1 MSNTEYKYLSLA
13 EVKGLYYQQP
23 VVSQTYKGKC
33 VLSSSSSY
41 VRNNDPDDG
50 EKQSWAVKS
59 EIWHILTENATFA
72 IVPNTDFDTSE
83 TKITSG
89 SGIILAKGNIST
101 LQCTITTKT
110 INGWNYPEGETVTTT
125 QTINSY
131 RRVNI
136 NNEQYTLF
144 TNTPGENL
152 IDNNENVQRVVRNLL
167 HAVKTY
173 KDNVSSYKIE
183 HYDSTGQGQ
192 DREFINSDKPVV
204 CMTDLGYSKLYE
216 IINNNAVW
224 DIEKAPPK
232 TATNWNIYID
242 GTKNPLYKLTWDC
255 VNVQNSNT
263 SKVKVLFCGM
273 DDAVLNTYIVK
284 ESHYYNYNDK
294 SVKLNYHD
302 IREAVWGDMG
312 LVKAPVAIIV
322 QFEYFDT
329 TTVIPKDTSSYMYC
343 ELFPNETN
351 GHMYGDIG
359 FCEIGEHSTWFVKTD
374 NGDGST
380 FTAHD
385 GKDGAD
391 GYTKDDD
398 KGYDDNKD
406 KDDDD
411 DDTHVLSSGIGVL
424 TSTFHMTKERLTQ
437 LGQFLWGSSI
447 FDEFSLIN
455 NNPIENIISCKA
467 IPYAISGTTQEI
479 ALGNV
484 KTGVNGEKISQNFSK
499 QTIGSVAI
507 AEHYKNFLDYAP
519 YTNVIIYLPYI
530 GFKELDTSLVMG
542 KTLRIEYTLDV
553 ITGGCLAQIYVGKI
567 RLYEFTGNIG
577 VDIPITAS
585 NRAQVESSYISASV
599 GVVSSAMSGNAIGVA
614 DSIIGAATSQY
625 HYSGTGNP
633 SPSCVASTNRTCY
646 VVIDR
651 PQYQP
656 LNAFN
661 HTRGRMCCL
670 SKTIGNL
677 RGYTVCDKNVD
688 ISGISA
694 TDEEKEEIVNILSSG
709 FFA

>member
-1 MSNTEYKYLSLA
+1 MGYVTKGHIDSKEITKYTN
-13 EVKGLYYQQP
+13 QP
-23 VVSQTYKGKC
+23 SQ
-33 VLSSSSSY
+33 SY
-41 VRNNDPDDG
+41 
-50 EKQSWAVKS
+50 
-59 EIWHILTENATFA
+59 
-72 IVPNTDFDTSE
+72 
-83 TKITSG
+83 
-89 SGIILAKGNIST
+89 
-101 LQCTITTKT
+101 
-110 INGWNYPEGETVTTT
+110 
-125 QTINSY
+125 
-131 RRVNI
+131 
-136 NNEQYTLF
+136 
-144 TNTPGENL
+144 
-152 IDNNENVQRVVRNLL
+152 
-167 HAVKTY
+167 VKTY
-173 KDNVSSYKIE
+173 SCNVSCSDTSNQCLFILKGDPIGTLENWVFYCVKRNDASLKRVNAISETFELTKYDDGRIIEKTTQNVVPPLWKGTESYS
-183 HYDSTGQGQ
+183 DSNSNYSFSTTIPRFNTRKDAIKYVKTG
-192 DREFINSDKPVV
+192 DTS
-204 CMTDLGYSKLYE
+204 
-216 IINNNAVW
+216 NAVK
-224 DIEKAPPK
+224 DASTE
-232 TATNWNIYID
+232 WNLYID
-242 GTKNPLYKLTWDC
+242 GTKSPLYKLTWDC
-255 VNVQNSNT
+255 ADIPTSDT
-263 SKVKVLFCGM
+263 SKVKVMFCGY
-273 DDAVLNTYIVK
+273 DETANAYIVK
-284 ESHYYNYNDK
+284 DTHYYDYNDK

-302 IREAVWGDMG
+302 INDAVWGNMG
-312 LVKAPVAIIV
+312 GAVKSPITIIV
-322 QFEYFDT
+322 QFEYFEA
-329 TTVIPKDTSSYMYC
+329 TTVVPKATSSYMYC
-343 ELFPNETN
+343 ELYPNETN

-359 FCEIGEHSTWFVKTD
+359 FCEVGEHSTWFVKTGS
-374 NGDGST
+374 GDSST

-385 GKDGAD
+385 GTEGSD

-398 KGYDDNKD
+398 KGYNDNKD

-424 TSTFHMTKERLTQ
+424 TSTFHMTKERLVQ
-437 LGQFLWGSSI
+437 LGQFLWGASI

-479 ALGNV
+479 TLGNV

-499 QTIGSVAI
+499 QTIGSVTI

-530 GFKELDTSLVMG
+530 GFKELDASLVMG

-577 VDIPITAS
+577 VDISITAS
-585 NRAQVESSYISASV
+585 NRAQVESAYINAGV
-599 GVVSSAMSGNAIGVA
+599 GVVSSAMSGNVTGAVN
-614 DSIIGAATSQY
+614 SIIGAATSQY

-656 LNAFN
+656 LKAFN

-677 RGYTVCDKNVD
+677 KGYTVCDGNVD

-694 TDEEKEEIVNILSSG
+694 TDEEKEEIVNILSTG

>member
-1 MSNTEYKYLSLA
+1 MAWISSGTGILITQQKDLGHGYPNYGQTDNGTFSTDTDHCLFVLKDGTAGDHNNITTYTLYSCARGSDSIEFSGNITITDNVTYVDADAGETSQYTSSSFPQIMTGTDTFSNQFEFFCTFTTTIPIFNDESSALKY
-13 EVKGLYYQQP
+13 VKNGDD
-23 VVSQTYKGKC
+23 SGR
-33 VLSSSSSY
+33 VLS
-41 VRNNDPDDG
+41 V
-50 EKQSWAVKS
+50 
-59 EIWHILTENATFA
+59 
-72 IVPNTDFDTSE
+72 NTD
-83 TKITSG
+83 
-89 SGIILAKGNIST
+89 
-101 LQCTITTKT
+101 
-110 INGWNYPEGETVTTT
+110 W
-125 QTINSY
+125 
-131 RRVNI
+131 
-136 NNEQYTLF
+136 
-144 TNTPGENL
+144 
-152 IDNNENVQRVVRNLL
+152 
-167 HAVKTY
+167 
-173 KDNVSSYKIE
+173 
-183 HYDSTGQGQ
+183 
-192 DREFINSDKPVV
+192 
-204 CMTDLGYSKLYE
+204 DL
-216 IINNNAVW
+216 
-224 DIEKAPPK
+224 
-232 TATNWNIYID
+232 YID

-255 VNVQNSNT
+255 VDIKSSDT
-263 SKVKVLFCGM
+263 SRVKVMFCGYEKTV
-273 DDAVLNTYIVK
+273 DAYIVK
-284 ESHYYNYNDK
+284 ETHYYDYNKK

-302 IREAVWGDMG
+302 IYEAVWGDLGGMA
-312 LVKAPVAIIV
+312 KSPVTIIV
-322 QFEYFDT
+322 QFEYFDA

-343 ELFPNETN
+343 VLYPSETN

-359 FCEIGEHSTWFVKTD
+359 FCEKGSQSTWFVKTD
-374 NGDGST
+374 SGDGST

-385 GKDGAD
+385 GTEGSD

-411 DDTHVLSSGIGVL
+411 DDTKVLSSGIGVL
-424 TSTFHMTKERLTQ
+424 TSTFHMTKERITQ
-437 LGQFLWGSSI
+437 LGQFLWGGSI

-479 ALGNV
+479 TLGNV
-484 KTGVNGEKISQNFSK
+484 KTGINGEKISQNFSK
-499 QTIGSVAI
+499 QTIGTVAI
-507 AEHYKNFLDYAP
+507 SEHYHNFLDYAP

-542 KTLRIEYTLDV
+542 KTLKIEYTLDV
-553 ITGGCLAQIYVGKI
+553 ITGGCLAQICVGKI

-585 NRAQVESSYISASV
+585 NRAQVESSYISAGV
-599 GVVSSAMSGNAIGVA
+599 GVVSSAMNGNAIGVA

-633 SPSCVASTNRTCY
+633 SPSCVSSTNRTCY

-694 TDEEKEEIVNILSSG
+694 TDEEKDEIVNILSSG

>member
-1 MSNTEYKYLSLA
+1 MAYARTGHAQWQYEFMGDRNIYTYDFDQSQYAYCMLYEYKDVYGTPNCLVYSLCA
-13 EVKGLYYQQP
+13 RQLNEGGDQQYQQNWKRININ
-23 VVSQTYKGKC
+23 TGKIDINQNSRNGFNIYGDY
-33 VLSSSSSY
+33 SS
-41 VRNNDPDDG
+41 D
-50 EKQSWAVKS
+50 W
-59 EIWHILTENATFA
+59 
-72 IVPNTDFDTSE
+72 
-83 TKITSG
+83 
-89 SGIILAKGNIST
+89 GNISIGDNRKAFDKVLFSTT
-101 LQCTITTKT
+101 LPIFHS
-110 INGWNYPEGETVTTT
+110 IDDVNHYM
-125 QTINSY
+125 QTGDTSKA
-131 RRVNI
+131 
-136 NNEQYTLF
+136 
-144 TNTPGENL
+144 
-152 IDNNENVQRVVRNLL
+152 DKD
-167 HAVKTY
+167 VKT
-173 KDNVSSYKIE
+173 KW
-183 HYDSTGQGQ
+183 
-192 DREFINSDKPVV
+192 
-204 CMTDLGYSKLYE
+204 DL
-216 IINNNAVW
+216 
-224 DIEKAPPK
+224 
-232 TATNWNIYID
+232 YID

-255 VNVQNSNT
+255 HDVPTSDT
-263 SKVKVLFCGM
+263 SKVKVLFCAK
-273 DDAVLNTYIVK
+273 DDTIANTYIVK
-284 ESHYYNYNDK
+284 DSHYYNYNNK

-302 IREAVWGDMG
+302 IHEAVWGDMG
-312 LVKAPVAIIV
+312 GLVKGAVTIIV

-343 ELFPNETN
+343 ELYPNEKD
-351 GHMYGDIG
+351 GHMYGNIG
-359 FCEIGEHSTWFVKTD
+359 FCEVGEHSTWFVKTD
-374 NGDGST
+374 IGDGST

-385 GKDGAD
+385 GTEGSD

-406 KDDDD
+406 KDDADA
-411 DDTHVLSSGIGVL
+411 DTNVLSSGIGVL
-424 TSTFHMTKERLTQ
+424 TSTFHMTKERLVQ

-447 FDEFSLIN
+447 FEEFSLIN

-479 ALGNV
+479 TLGNV
-484 KTGVNGEKISQNFSK
+484 KTGVNGEKISQNFNK

-507 AEHYKNFLDYAP
+507 AEHYHNFLDYAP

-553 ITGGCLAQIYVGKI
+553 ITGGCLAQIYVGNI

-577 VDIPITAS
+577 VDISITAS
-585 NRAQVESSYISASV
+585 NRAQVEGAYINAGV
-599 GVVSSAMSGNAIGVA
+599 GIVSSAMSGNVTGAVN
-614 DSIIGAATSQY
+614 SIIGAATSQY

-651 PQYQP
+651 PQYQQ
-656 LNAFN
+656 LKAFN

-677 RGYTVCDKNVD
+677 KGYTVCDGNID

>member
-1 MSNTEYKYLSLA
+1 MAYT
-13 EVKGLYYQQP
+13 
-23 VVSQTYKGKC
+23 
-33 VLSSSSSY
+33 
-41 VRNNDPDDG
+41 
-50 EKQSWAVKS
+50 
-59 EIWHILTENATFA
+59 
-72 IVPNTDFDTSE
+72 
-83 TKITSG
+83 TSG
-89 SGIILAKGNIST
+89 TTIQTVIDNSGAGDWDKYTGICNFANNNGVFFMALDNFPLDIYTMYYITDDIEDAHISVQIQRT
-101 LQCTITTKT
+101 WYKNGEIYLQRTDTNT
-110 INGWNYPEGETVTTT
+110 GELFKNFLNTGKNV
-125 QTINSY
+125 Y
-131 RRVNI
+131 RFLGMGSSGTEDNKKYSFFAHPIFNDEASVIKYI
-136 NNEQYTLF
+136 NNGDDSGAL
-144 TNTPGENL
+144 
-152 IDNNENVQRVVRNLL
+152 
-167 HAVKTY
+167 K
-173 KDNVSSYKIE
+173 NVSTK
-183 HYDSTGQGQ
+183 
-192 DREFINSDKPVV
+192 
-204 CMTDLGYSKLYE
+204 
-216 IINNNAVW
+216 
-224 DIEKAPPK
+224 
-232 TATNWNIYID
+232 WNLYID

-255 VNVQNSNT
+255 ADIPKSDT
-263 SKVKVLFCGM
+263 SKVKVLFCGS
-273 DDAVLNTYIVK
+273 DDAAPNTYIIK
-284 ESHYYNYNDK
+284 ETHYYNYNDK

-312 LVKAPVAIIV
+312 LVKGPVTIIV
-322 QFEYFDT
+322 QFEYFDA
-329 TTVIPKDTSSYMYC
+329 TTVIPKATSAYMYC
-343 ELFPNETN
+343 ELYPNETN
-351 GHMYGDIG
+351 GHMYGNIG
-359 FCEIGEHSTWFVKTD
+359 FCKVGEHSTWLVKTD
-374 NGDGST
+374 SGDGST
-380 FTAHD
+380 FIAHE
-385 GKDGAD
+385 GTEGSD

-424 TSTFHMTKERLTQ
+424 TSTFHMTKERIMQ

-479 ALGNV
+479 TLGNV

-499 QTIGSVAI
+499 QTIGTVTI

-542 KTLRIEYTLDV
+542 KTLKIEYTLDV

-585 NRAQVESSYISASV
+585 NRVQVESAYISAGV
-599 GVVSSAMSGNAIGVA
+599 GVVSSAMNGNAIGVA

-633 SPSCVASTNRTCY
+633 SPSCVSSTNRTCY

-651 PQYQP
+651 PQYQA

-670 SKTIGNL
+670 SKTIGSLN
-677 RGYTVCDKNVD
+677 GYTVCDKNVD

>member
-1 MSNTEYKYLSLA
+1 MAYARTGHAEWRYEY
-13 EVKGLYYQQP
+13 
-23 VVSQTYKGKC
+23 
-33 VLSSSSSY
+33 
-41 VRNNDPDDG
+41 
-50 EKQSWAVKS
+50 
-59 EIWHILTENATFA
+59 
-72 IVPNTDFDTSE
+72 
-83 TKITSG
+83 
-89 SGIILAKGNIST
+89 
-101 LQCTITTKT
+101 
-110 INGWNYPEGETVTTT
+110 
-125 QTINSY
+125 
-131 RRVNI
+131 
-136 NNEQYTLF
+136 
-144 TNTPGENL
+144 
-152 IDNNENVQRVVRNLL
+152 
-167 HAVKTY
+167 
-173 KDNVSSYKIE
+173 
-183 HYDSTGQGQ
+183 
-192 DREFINSDKPVV
+192 NSDKNIYTYDFDQNQYAY
-204 CMTDLGYSKLYE
+204 CILYE
-216 IINNNAVW
+216 DNTSHNLEFKLCARKLNDGGDQRYKQNWKRINIITGHIDINQNSREYFNVGGSTYNWSSTTIGDKRSDFSNVLFSTNLPIFHSVDDVDHYMQTGDTSKADKDVRTKW
-224 DIEKAPPK
+224 DL
-232 TATNWNIYID
+232 YID

-255 VNVQNSNT
+255 ADVKSSDT
-263 SKVKVLFCGM
+263 SKVKVLFCAS
-273 DDAVLNTYIVK
+273 DTFANTYFVK
-284 ESHYYNYNDK
+284 DSHYYEYNDK

-302 IREAVWGDMG
+302 IREEVWGDTG
-312 LVKAPVAIIV
+312 GAVKSPVTIIV
-322 QFEYFDT
+322 QFKYYST
-329 TTVIPKDTSSYMYC
+329 PTVLPTDTSAYMYC
-343 ELFPNETN
+343 ELYPNEKD

-359 FCEIGEHSTWFVKTD
+359 FCKVGEHSTWFVKTS

-380 FTAHD
+380 FTAHE
-385 GKDGAD
+385 GTEGSD

-411 DDTHVLSSGIGVL
+411 DDTNVLSSGIGVL
-424 TSTFHMTKERLTQ
+424 TSTFHMTKERLVQ

-479 ALGNV
+479 TLGNV

-577 VDIPITAS
+577 VDISITAS
-585 NRAQVESSYISASV
+585 NRAQVESAYINAGV
-599 GVVSSAMSGNAIGVA
+599 GVVSSAMSGNVTGAVN
-614 DSIIGAATSQY
+614 SIIGAATSQY

-656 LNAFN
+656 LKAFN

-677 RGYTVCDKNVD
+677 KGYTVCDSNID

-694 TDEEKEEIVNILSSG
+694 TDEEKDEIVNILSTG

>member
-1 MSNTEYKYLSLA
+1 MSYWDDINKNTVDSAHGACPTMFINTATTYTSDKDGKTYTQYTNNLITIIPATSSDIVSLVAIPATSTIHSDNTYVSAMFIGIIGTGKKYTVYEQQLYHYTEPSIKDYKQTNRSERTFGHGISYNGVSYGIEYDAPLRYSSSVEYFRNGFAYTYWGNQAITISTKYNGVFRHIASD
-13 EVKGLYYQQP
+13 G
-23 VVSQTYKGKC
+23 
-33 VLSSSSSY
+33 VLSYSIYWSSL
-41 VRNNDPDDG
+41 P
-50 EKQSWAVKS
+50 
-59 EIWHILTENATFA
+59 I
-72 IVPNTDFDTSE
+72 FD
-83 TKITSG
+83 
-89 SGIILAKGNIST
+89 
-101 LQCTITTKT
+101 KT
-110 INGWNYPEGETVTTT
+110 IEDYNKQGELIYNILYNDWGTELQENPKNVATKWN
-125 QTINSY
+125 
-131 RRVNI
+131 
-136 NNEQYTLF
+136 L
-144 TNTPGENL
+144 
-152 IDNNENVQRVVRNLL
+152 
-167 HAVKTY
+167 
-173 KDNVSSYKIE
+173 
-183 HYDSTGQGQ
+183 
-192 DREFINSDKPVV
+192 
-204 CMTDLGYSKLYE
+204 
-216 IINNNAVW
+216 
-224 DIEKAPPK
+224 
-232 TATNWNIYID
+232 YID

-255 VNVQNSNT
+255 ADVPKSDQ
-263 SKVKVLFCGM
+263 SKVKVLFCAQ
-273 DDAVLNTYIVK
+273 DDALANTYVVK
-284 ESHYYNYNDK
+284 DTKYYDYNNK

-302 IREAVWGDMG
+302 IHEAVWGDMG
-312 LVKAPVAIIV
+312 GLVKGAVTIIV
-322 QFEYFDT
+322 QFEYFET
-329 TTVIPKDTSSYMYC
+329 TTVVPKDTSSYMYC
-343 ELFPNETN
+343 ELYPNETD
-351 GHMYGDIG
+351 GHMYGNIG
-359 FCEIGEHSTWFVKTD
+359 FCKVGEHSTWFVKTAS
-374 NGDGST
+374 GDGST

-385 GKDGAD
+385 GTEGSD

-411 DDTHVLSSGIGVL
+411 TDTNVLSSGIGVL
-424 TSTFHMTKERLTQ
+424 TSTFHMTKERLVQ

-479 ALGNV
+479 TLGNV

-530 GFKELDTSLVMG
+530 GFKELDASLVMG

-577 VDIPITAS
+577 VDISITAS
-585 NRAQVESSYISASV
+585 NRAQVESAYINAGV
-599 GVVSSAMSGNAIGVA
+599 GVVSSAMSGNVTGAVN
-614 DSIIGAATSQY
+614 SIIGAATSQY

-646 VVIDR
+646 VIIDR

-656 LNAFN
+656 LKAFN

-677 RGYTVCDKNVD
+677 KGYTVCDGNID

-694 TDEEKEEIVNILSSG
+694 TDEEKDEIVNILSTG

>member
-1 MSNTEYKYLSLA
+1 MSYVYSGSMVRNITHKPPYDTTDNPQYSSNTAIFLD
-13 EVKGLYYQQP
+13 KGFALFA
-23 VVSQTYKGKC
+23 T
-33 VLSSSSSY
+33 
-41 VRNNDPDDG
+41 VRNEEPPMVKTYFLTAIPKNNN
-50 EKQSWAVKS
+50 QSQY
-59 EIWHILTENATFA
+59 TFEL
-72 IVPNTDFDTSE
+72 VNRGYTNT
-83 TKITSG
+83 
-89 SGIILAKGNIST
+89 
-101 LQCTITTKT
+101 
-110 INGWNYPEGETVTTT
+110 GETVYENSRNVTANKFPSDLSLLTTLDKT
-125 QTINSY
+125 YNMFDAVQTTIPLFDYYDTDSINAY
-131 RRVNI
+131 I
-136 NNEQYTLF
+136 NNGDTSGAIKDAS
-144 TNTPGENL
+144 TKWNL
-152 IDNNENVQRVVRNLL
+152 
-167 HAVKTY
+167 
-173 KDNVSSYKIE
+173 
-183 HYDSTGQGQ
+183 
-192 DREFINSDKPVV
+192 
-204 CMTDLGYSKLYE
+204 
-216 IINNNAVW
+216 
-224 DIEKAPPK
+224 
-232 TATNWNIYID
+232 YID
-242 GTKNPLYKLTWDC
+242 GTKNPLYKLTWNCADIP
-255 VNVQNSNT
+255 SSDT
-263 SKVKVLFCGM
+263 SKVKVLFCAQ
-273 DDAVLNTYIVK
+273 DDAMPNTYIVK
-284 ESHYYNYNDK
+284 DTKYYDYNNK

-302 IREAVWGDMG
+302 IHEAVWGDMG
-312 LVKAPVAIIV
+312 GLVKGAVTIIV
-322 QFEYFDT
+322 QFEYFDKP
-329 TTVIPKDTSSYMYC
+329 TVVPKDTSSYMYC
-343 ELFPNETN
+343 ELYPNEKD
-351 GHMYGDIG
+351 GHMYGNIG
-359 FCEIGEHSTWFVKTD
+359 FCKVGEHSTWFVKTD
-374 NGDGST
+374 SGDGST

-385 GKDGAD
+385 GTEGSD

-398 KGYDDNKD
+398 KGYNDNKD

-411 DDTHVLSSGIGVL
+411 DDTKALSSGIGVL
-424 TSTFHMTKERLTQ
+424 TSTFHMTKERLVQ

-479 ALGNV
+479 TLGNV

-577 VDIPITAS
+577 VDISITAS
-585 NRAQVESSYISASV
+585 NRAQVESAYINAGV
-599 GVVSSAMSGNAIGVA
+599 GVVSSAMSGNVTGAVN
-614 DSIIGAATSQY
+614 SIIGAATSQY

-633 SPSCVASTNRTCY
+633 NPSCVASTNRTCY

-656 LNAFN
+656 LKAFN

-677 RGYTVCDKNVD
+677 KGYTVCDGNID

-694 TDEEKEEIVNILSSG
+694 TDEEKDEIVNILSTG

>member
-1 MSNTEYKYLSLA
+1 MAWVTS
-13 EVKGLYYQQP
+13 G
-23 VVSQTYKGKC
+23 
-33 VLSSSSSY
+33 SSSY
-41 VRNNDPDDG
+41 TIDYKYPNGLPYDSQYKQRRYSFSLSCDNNSCLYVKASKVIDGVRHYHIYCVTKKTGRASNGVRNG
-50 EKQSWAVKS
+50 S
-59 EIWHILTENATFA
+59 LTETSIDKSGNETTHITQFNNETFS
-72 IVPNTDFDTSE
+72 DFELYSVGTQKGKHSTVNYSGSTSIPVFDDDNEITKYITNGDTSGAIKDVS
-83 TKITSG
+83 TK
-89 SGIILAKGNIST
+89 
-101 LQCTITTKT
+101 
-110 INGWNYPEGETVTTT
+110 WN
-125 QTINSY
+125 
-131 RRVNI
+131 
-136 NNEQYTLF
+136 L
-144 TNTPGENL
+144 
-152 IDNNENVQRVVRNLL
+152 
-167 HAVKTY
+167 
-173 KDNVSSYKIE
+173 
-183 HYDSTGQGQ
+183 
-192 DREFINSDKPVV
+192 
-204 CMTDLGYSKLYE
+204 
-216 IINNNAVW
+216 
-224 DIEKAPPK
+224 
-232 TATNWNIYID
+232 YID

-255 VNVQNSNT
+255 ADVPSSDT
-263 SKVKVLFCGM
+263 SRVKVLFCGQ
-273 DDAVLNTYIVK
+273 DDALLNTYIVK
-284 ESHYYNYNDK
+284 DSHYYNYNNK

-302 IREAVWGDMG
+302 IHEAVWGDMG
-312 LVKAPVAIIV
+312 GLVKGAVTIIV
-322 QFEYFDT
+322 QFEYFEKP
-329 TTVIPKDTSSYMYC
+329 TVVPKDTSSYMYC
-343 ELFPNETN
+343 ELYPNETD
-351 GHMYGDIG
+351 GHMYGNIG
-359 FCEIGEHSTWFVKTD
+359 FCKVGEHSTWFVKTD
-374 NGDGST
+374 SGDDST

-385 GKDGAD
+385 GTDGSD

-424 TSTFHMTKERLTQ
+424 TSTFHMTKERLVQ

-479 ALGNV
+479 TLGNV

-507 AEHYKNFLDYAP
+507 AEHYHNFLDYAP

-530 GFKELDTSLVMG
+530 GFKELDASLVMG

-577 VDIPITAS
+577 VDISITAS
-585 NRAQVESSYISASV
+585 NRAQVESAYINAGV
-599 GVVSSAMSGNAIGVA
+599 GVVSSAMSGNVTGAVN
-614 DSIIGAATSQY
+614 SIIGAATSQY

-656 LNAFN
+656 LKAFN

-670 SKTIGNL
+670 SKTIGSL
-677 RGYTVCDKNVD
+677 KGYTVCDGNID

-694 TDEEKEEIVNILSSG
+694 TDEEKDEIVNILSTG

>member
-1 MSNTEYKYLSLA
+1 MAYC
-13 EVKGLYYQQP
+13 
-23 VVSQTYKGKC
+23 YKGKMFHKTTF
-33 VLSSSSSY
+33 SSTYGVDTRDSVISAT
-41 VRNNDPDDG
+41 DDG
-50 EKQSWAVKS
+50 ILLVLKKSGSPVSRYDFKQYHPSTKSYGGVKWKDLINEREYPDGTIADLGKLDGIATINIGVKS
-59 EIWHILTENATFA
+59 TDIFNTNIPIFEATDKEAIDRYLTTGDDSGA
-72 IVPNTDFDTSE
+72 IKNVNTH
-83 TKITSG
+83 
-89 SGIILAKGNIST
+89 
-101 LQCTITTKT
+101 
-110 INGWNYPEGETVTTT
+110 WN
-125 QTINSY
+125 
-131 RRVNI
+131 
-136 NNEQYTLF
+136 L
-144 TNTPGENL
+144 
-152 IDNNENVQRVVRNLL
+152 
-167 HAVKTY
+167 
-173 KDNVSSYKIE
+173 
-183 HYDSTGQGQ
+183 
-192 DREFINSDKPVV
+192 
-204 CMTDLGYSKLYE
+204 
-216 IINNNAVW
+216 
-224 DIEKAPPK
+224 
-232 TATNWNIYID
+232 YID

-255 VNVQNSNT
+255 PDIPSSDT
-263 SKVKVLFCGM
+263 SRVKVLFCASDNM
-273 DDAVLNTYIVK
+273 MNDTYIVK
-284 ESHYYNYNDK
+284 DSHYYDYNKK

-302 IREAVWGDMG
+302 IHEAVWGDMG
-312 LVKAPVAIIV
+312 GVVKSPVTIIV
-322 QFEYFDT
+322 QFEYFAT
-329 TTVIPKDTSSYMYC
+329 TTVIPKDTSAYMYC
-343 ELFPNETN
+343 ELFPSEQN
-351 GHMYGDIG
+351 GHMYGNIG
-359 FCEIGEHSTWFVKTD
+359 FCKVGEHSTWFVKTD
-374 NGDGST
+374 SGDGST

-385 GKDGAD
+385 GTEGSA

-398 KGYDDNKD
+398 KGYNDNKD

-411 DDTHVLSSGIGVL
+411 DDTNVLSSGIGVL
-424 TSTFHMTKERLTQ
+424 TSTFHMTKERLVQ

-479 ALGNV
+479 TLGNV

-530 GFKELDTSLVMG
+530 GFKELDASLVMG

-577 VDIPITAS
+577 VDISITAS
-585 NRAQVESSYISASV
+585 NRAQVESAYINAGV
-599 GVVSSAMSGNAIGVA
+599 GVVSSAMSGNVTGAVN
-614 DSIIGAATSQY
+614 SIIGTATSQY

-656 LNAFN
+656 LKAFN

-670 SKTIGNL
+670 SKTIGSL
-677 RGYTVCDKNVD
+677 KGYTVCDGNID

-694 TDEEKEEIVNILSSG
+694 TDEEKDEIVNILSTG

>member
-1 MSNTEYKYLSLA
+1 MGVHKMAYTKSGYIIVTQKKIKAPSDYADRYVETLNVADIKGMFIVAKKNGDSANNVLYYIGLGERTATSTIKGYDENGKEVYSTTRTYSSNDFHIGSKNYEVSYLSGTA
-13 EVKGLYYQQP
+13 FYSG
-23 VVSQTYKGKC
+23 
-33 VLSSSSSY
+33 
-41 VRNNDPDDG
+41 
-50 EKQSWAVKS
+50 
-59 EIWHILTENATFA
+59 
-72 IVPNTDFDTSE
+72 
-83 TKITSG
+83 KITTAGGYEFLYSLKTNIPIFDSKDLASIDSYIETGDDSG
-89 SGIILAKGNIST
+89 KINELD
-101 LQCTITTKT
+101 LRTK
-110 INGWNYPEGETVTTT
+110 
-125 QTINSY
+125 
-131 RRVNI
+131 
-136 NNEQYTLF
+136 
-144 TNTPGENL
+144 
-152 IDNNENVQRVVRNLL
+152 
-167 HAVKTY
+167 
-173 KDNVSSYKIE
+173 
-183 HYDSTGQGQ
+183 
-192 DREFINSDKPVV
+192 
-204 CMTDLGYSKLYE
+204 
-216 IINNNAVW
+216 W
-224 DIEKAPPK
+224 D
-232 TATNWNIYID
+232 IYID
-242 GTKNPLYKLTWDC
+242 GTKSPLYKLTWNCAD
-255 VNVQNSNT
+255 VKSSDT

-273 DDAVLNTYIVK
+273 DDAIPNTYIVK
-284 ESHYYNYNDK
+284 ESHYYNYDDK

-312 LVKAPVAIIV
+312 LVKGPVAIIV

-329 TTVIPKDTSSYMYC
+329 TTVIPKGTSSYMYC

-359 FCEIGEHSTWFVKTD
+359 FCEVGDHSTWYVKTD
-374 NGDGST
+374 AGDGST

-385 GKDGAD
+385 GTEGSD

-411 DDTHVLSSGIGVL
+411 DDTKVLSSGIGVL
-424 TSTFHMTKERLTQ
+424 TSTFHMTKERIAQ
-437 LGQFLWGSSI
+437 LGQFLWGGSI

-467 IPYAISGTTQEI
+467 IPYAINGTTQEI
-479 ALGNV
+479 TLGNV

-499 QTIGSVAI
+499 QTIGAVAI
-507 AEHYKNFLDYAP
+507 SEHYHNFLDYAP

-542 KTLRIEYTLDV
+542 KTLKIEYTLDV

-585 NRAQVESSYISASV
+585 NRAQVESSYISAGV
-599 GVVSSAMSGNAIGVA
+599 GVVSSAMNGNAIGVA
-614 DSIIGAATSQY
+614 NSIIGAATSQY

-670 SKTIGNL
+670 SKTIGSLN
-677 RGYTVCDKNVD
+677 GYTVCDKNVD

>member
-1 MSNTEYKYLSLA
+1 MAYHTQGNYRLIQNWYGT
-13 EVKGLYYQQP
+13 
-23 VVSQTYKGKC
+23 
-33 VLSSSSSY
+33 
-41 VRNNDPDDG
+41 
-50 EKQSWAVKS
+50 
-59 EIWHILTENATFA
+59 
-72 IVPNTDFDTSE
+72 
-83 TKITSG
+83 
-89 SGIILAKGNIST
+89 AKGNYWIDTSK
-101 LQCTITTKT
+101 LSPQ
-110 INGWNYPEGETVTTT
+110 NGWKLAIYKETRQINENTIEYYFYMACGGLKLPFPPQYKAWERVVTNYDEHDKIINTTTT
-125 QTINSY
+125 QQACNVPIKENYAYSLTPIGSY
-131 RRVNI
+131 RNV
-136 NNEQYTLF
+136 YKW
-144 TNTPGENL
+144 NL
-152 IDNNENVQRVVRNLL
+152 KLETDLPIFVDEDSLKHYFKTGDDSGSVKD
-167 HAVKTY
+167 VKT
-173 KDNVSSYKIE
+173 D
-183 HYDSTGQGQ
+183 
-192 DREFINSDKPVV
+192 
-204 CMTDLGYSKLYE
+204 
-216 IINNNAVW
+216 
-224 DIEKAPPK
+224 
-232 TATNWNIYID
+232 WNLYID
-242 GTKNPLYKLTWDC
+242 GSKNPLYKLTWDC
-255 VNVQNSNT
+255 ADIPSSDM
-263 SKVKVLFCGM
+263 SKVKVLFCASDNM
-273 DDAVLNTYIVK
+273 INDTYIVK
-284 ESHYYNYNDK
+284 DSHYYDYNDK

-312 LVKAPVAIIV
+312 GAVKSPVTIIV

-329 TTVIPKDTSSYMYC
+329 TTVVPKDTSSYMYC
-343 ELFPNETN
+343 ELYPNETN
-351 GHMYGDIG
+351 GHMYGNIG
-359 FCEIGEHSTWFVKTD
+359 FCKVGEHSTWFIKTD
-374 NGDGST
+374 SGDGST

-385 GKDGAD
+385 GTEGSD

-398 KGYDDNKD
+398 KGYNDNKD
-406 KDDDD
+406 KDDND
-411 DDTHVLSSGIGVL
+411 DDTNVLSSGIGVL
-424 TSTFHMTKERLTQ
+424 TSTFHMTKERLVQ

-479 ALGNV
+479 TLGNV

-499 QTIGSVAI
+499 QTIGSVSI

-530 GFKELDTSLVMG
+530 GFKELDASLVMG

-577 VDIPITAS
+577 VDISITAS
-585 NRAQVESSYISASV
+585 NRAQVESAYINAGV
-599 GVVSSAMSGNAIGVA
+599 GVVSSAMSGNVTGAVN
-614 DSIIGAATSQY
+614 SIIGAATSQY

-656 LNAFN
+656 LKAFN

-677 RGYTVCDKNVD
+677 KGYTVCDSNID

-694 TDEEKEEIVNILSSG
+694 TDEEKDEIVNILSTG

>member
-1 MSNTEYKYLSLA
+1 MAYCKKGTIIADTKY
-13 EVKGLYYQQP
+13 V
-23 VVSQTYKGKC
+23 T
-33 VLSSSSSY
+33 
-41 VRNNDPDDG
+41 DDG
-50 EKQSWAVKS
+50 RTQHYKKNLTYETIGNNNFLYVVRSKKS
-59 EIWHILTENATFA
+59 SGNYNYYTFVIYSETSGYILTGS
-72 IVPNTDFDTSE
+72 TSRGTYGGAWGPE
-83 TKITSG
+83 TPESWTTS
-89 SGIILAKGNIST
+89 
-101 LQCTITTKT
+101 
-110 INGWNYPEGETVTTT
+110 NYD
-125 QTINSY
+125 SL
-131 RRVNI
+131 
-136 NNEQYTLF
+136 EQHGKLNYS
-144 TNTPGENL
+144 ENL
-152 IDNNENVQRVVRNLL
+152 VDGEYETGYAGFCTGTFSSTIPIFDNGSDGLTLYRTTGDDSGRIID
-167 HAVKTY
+167 VKT
-173 KDNVSSYKIE
+173 KW
-183 HYDSTGQGQ
+183 
-192 DREFINSDKPVV
+192 
-204 CMTDLGYSKLYE
+204 DL
-216 IINNNAVW
+216 
-224 DIEKAPPK
+224 
-232 TATNWNIYID
+232 YID
-242 GTKNPLYKLTWDC
+242 GTKSPLYKLTWDC
-255 VNVQNSNT
+255 TDIPNSDT

-273 DDAVLNTYIVK
+273 DDAVPNTYIVK
-284 ESHYYNYNDK
+284 ESHYYNYNNK

-312 LVKAPVAIIV
+312 LVKGPVTIIV

-329 TTVIPKDTSSYMYC
+329 TTVIPKATSSYMYC

-351 GHMYGDIG
+351 GHMYGEIG
-359 FCEIGEHSTWFVKTD
+359 FCEVGEHPTWFVKTD
-374 NGDGST
+374 SGDGST
-380 FTAHD
+380 FAAHD
-385 GKDGAD
+385 GTEGSDE
-391 GYTKDDD
+391 YTKDDD

-411 DDTHVLSSGIGVL
+411 DDTKVLSSGIGVL
-424 TSTFHMTKERLTQ
+424 TSTFHMTKERITQ

-467 IPYAISGTTQEI
+467 IPYNISGTTQEI
-479 ALGNV
+479 TLGNV
-484 KTGVNGEKISQNFSK
+484 KTGVNGEKISQNFNK
-499 QTIGSVAI
+499 QTIGTVAV
-507 AEHYKNFLDYAP
+507 AEHYHNFLDYAP

-542 KTLRIEYTLDV
+542 KTLKIEYTIDV

-585 NRAQVESSYISASV
+585 NRAQVESAYISAGV
-599 GVVSSAMSGNAIGVA
+599 GVVSSAMNGNAIGVA

-633 SPSCVASTNRTCY
+633 SPSCVSSTNRTCY

>member
-1 MSNTEYKYLSLA
+1 MAYCYSGVVQSNVIYSESGTQIFNIFNVSGGKDSYCFYGMHDKHSNTYYLQSYYLPTAGWGNHSYRFTINIKKISNGVETTGTKEQFCSYPGAPYAIIVYNTDDSRITPSLVSFSNIPVFDYDDTEGINKYL
-13 EVKGLYYQQP
+13 KTGDD
-23 VVSQTYKGKC
+23 
-33 VLSSSSSY
+33 SSAI
-41 VRNNDPDDG
+41 
-50 EKQSWAVKS
+50 K
-59 EIWHILTENATFA
+59 NAR
-72 IVPNTDFDTSE
+72 TD
-83 TKITSG
+83 
-89 SGIILAKGNIST
+89 
-101 LQCTITTKT
+101 
-110 INGWNYPEGETVTTT
+110 
-125 QTINSY
+125 
-131 RRVNI
+131 
-136 NNEQYTLF
+136 
-144 TNTPGENL
+144 
-152 IDNNENVQRVVRNLL
+152 
-167 HAVKTY
+167 
-173 KDNVSSYKIE
+173 
-183 HYDSTGQGQ
+183 
-192 DREFINSDKPVV
+192 
-204 CMTDLGYSKLYE
+204 
-216 IINNNAVW
+216 
-224 DIEKAPPK
+224 
-232 TATNWNIYID
+232 WNIYID

-255 VNVQNSNT
+255 PDIHKSDT
-263 SKVKVLFCGM
+263 SKVKVIYCDFVES
-273 DDAVLNTYIVK
+273 ANTFVAL
-284 ESHYYNYNDK
+284 STNYYNYNAK

-302 IREAVWGDMG
+302 IHESIWGDNDG
-312 LVKAPVAIIV
+312 AIKSAVYIIV
-322 QFEYFDT
+322 QFEYFET
-329 TTVIPKDTSSYMYC
+329 TTVIPKDTSAYMYC

-351 GHMYGDIG
+351 GHMYGNIG
-359 FCEIGEHSTWFVKTD
+359 FCKKGEKTSTFIKTD
-374 NGDGST
+374 SGDGST

-385 GKDGAD
+385 GTDGSD

-411 DDTHVLSSGIGVL
+411 DDTQVLSSGIGVL
-424 TSTFHMTKERLTQ
+424 TSTFHMTKERLVQ

-479 ALGNV
+479 TLGNV

-577 VDIPITAS
+577 VDISITAS
-585 NRAQVESSYISASV
+585 NRAQVESAYINAGV
-599 GVVSSAMSGNAIGVA
+599 GVVSSAMSGNVTGAVN
-614 DSIIGAATSQY
+614 SIIGAATSQY

-656 LNAFN
+656 LKAFN

-670 SKTIGNL
+670 SKTIGSL
-677 RGYTVCDKNVD
+677 KGYTVCDSNID

-694 TDEEKEEIVNILSSG
+694 TDEEKDEIVNILSTG

>member
-1 MSNTEYKYLSLA
+1 MAYVYSGTGEEDILMSNGEKRKKTFNFSNTHTPLCLLHRKQLIGGKSCDVYELCAPLQPNGTQYQFEYTEVWTSPSGHINKNETRNDVVNYPGSNNWGSTGISTDPTWNEYYKDYKFNCSLPIFASTSDVTNYMKTGDTSNA
-13 EVKGLYYQQP
+13 EVD
-23 VVSQTYKGKC
+23 TF
-33 VLSSSSSY
+33 
-41 VRNNDPDDG
+41 
-50 EKQSWAVKS
+50 VK
-59 EIWHILTENATFA
+59 W
-72 IVPNTDFDTSE
+72 
-83 TKITSG
+83 
-89 SGIILAKGNIST
+89 
-101 LQCTITTKT
+101 
-110 INGWNYPEGETVTTT
+110 
-125 QTINSY
+125 
-131 RRVNI
+131 
-136 NNEQYTLF
+136 
-144 TNTPGENL
+144 
-152 IDNNENVQRVVRNLL
+152 
-167 HAVKTY
+167 
-173 KDNVSSYKIE
+173 
-183 HYDSTGQGQ
+183 
-192 DREFINSDKPVV
+192 
-204 CMTDLGYSKLYE
+204 DL
-216 IINNNAVW
+216 
-224 DIEKAPPK
+224 
-232 TATNWNIYID
+232 YID

-255 VNVQNSNT
+255 ADVKSSDT
-263 SKVKVLFCGM
+263 SKIKVLFCAK
-273 DDAVLNTYIVK
+273 DDTVSNTYIVK
-284 ESHYYNYNDK
+284 DSHYYNYNNK

-302 IREAVWGDMG
+302 IHEAVWGEMGG
-312 LVKAPVAIIV
+312 LVKGAVTIIV
-322 QFEYFDT
+322 QFEYFET
-329 TTVIPKDTSSYMYC
+329 TTVVPKDTSSYMYC
-343 ELFPNETN
+343 ELYPNETD
-351 GHMYGDIG
+351 GHMYGNIG
-359 FCEIGEHSTWFVKTD
+359 FCKVGEHSTWFVKTD
-374 NGDGST
+374 SGDGST

-385 GKDGAD
+385 GTDGSD

-411 DDTHVLSSGIGVL
+411 NDTHVLSSGIGVL
-424 TSTFHMTKERLTQ
+424 TSTFHMTKERLVQ

-479 ALGNV
+479 TLGNV

-530 GFKELDTSLVMG
+530 GFKELDASLVMG

-577 VDIPITAS
+577 VDISITAS
-585 NRAQVESSYISASV
+585 NRAQVESAYINAGV
-599 GVVSSAMSGNAIGVA
+599 GVVSSAMSGNVTGAVN
-614 DSIIGAATSQY
+614 SIIGAATSQY

-656 LNAFN
+656 LKAFN

-670 SKTIGNL
+670 SKTIGSL
-677 RGYTVCDKNVD
+677 KGYTVCDGNID

-694 TDEEKEEIVNILSSG
+694 TDEEKDEIVNILSTG

>member
-1 MSNTEYKYLSLA
+1 MAYCKKGTIIADTKY
-13 EVKGLYYQQP
+13 V
-23 VVSQTYKGKC
+23 T
-33 VLSSSSSY
+33 
-41 VRNNDPDDG
+41 DDG
-50 EKQSWAVKS
+50 RTQHYKKNLTYETIGNNNFLYVVRSKKS
-59 EIWHILTENATFA
+59 SGNYNYYTFVIYSETSGYILTGS
-72 IVPNTDFDTSE
+72 TSRGTYGGAWGPE
-83 TKITSG
+83 SPESWTTSNYDSLEQQG
-89 SGIILAKGNIST
+89 KLNLSG
-101 LQCTITTKT
+101 
-110 INGWNYPEGETVTTT
+110 
-125 QTINSY
+125 
-131 RRVNI
+131 
-136 NNEQYTLF
+136 
-144 TNTPGENL
+144 NL
-152 IDNNENVQRVVRNLL
+152 IDGEYETGYAGFCTGIFSSTIPIFDEGSEGLL
-167 HAVKTY
+167 LYRTTG
-173 KDNVSSYKIE
+173 D
-183 HYDSTGQGQ
+183 DSGRIIDVHT
-192 DREFINSDKPVV
+192 KW
-204 CMTDLGYSKLYE
+204 DL
-216 IINNNAVW
+216 
-224 DIEKAPPK
+224 
-232 TATNWNIYID
+232 YID
-242 GTKNPLYKLTWDC
+242 GTKSPLYKLTWNCAD
-255 VNVQNSNT
+255 VKSSDT
-263 SKVKVLFCGM
+263 SKVKVLFCGS
-273 DDAVLNTYIVK
+273 DDAVPNTYIIK
-284 ESHYYNYNDK
+284 ETHYYDYDNK

-302 IREAVWGDMG
+302 IRDAVWGDMG
-312 LVKAPVAIIV
+312 LVKAPVTIIV
-322 QFEYFDT
+322 QFEYFDA
-329 TTVIPKDTSSYMYC
+329 TTVIPKATSAYMYC
-343 ELFPNETN
+343 ELYPSEEKN
-351 GHMYGDIG
+351 GRMYGDIG
-359 FCEIGEHSTWFVKTD
+359 FCKVGEHSTWFVKTD
-374 NGDGST
+374 SGDGST

-385 GKDGAD
+385 GTKGSD

-424 TSTFHMTKERLTQ
+424 TSTFHMTKERIVQ

-479 ALGNV
+479 TLGNV

-499 QTIGSVAI
+499 QTIGTVAI

-542 KTLRIEYTLDV
+542 KTLKIEYTIDV

-585 NRAQVESSYISASV
+585 NRAQVESAYISAGV
-599 GVVSSAMSGNAIGVA
+599 GVVSSAMNGNAIGVA

-633 SPSCVASTNRTCY
+633 SPSCVSSTNRTCY

-651 PQYQP
+651 PQYQQ
-656 LNAFN
+656 LSAFN

-670 SKTIGNL
+670 SKTIGSL

-688 ISGISA
+688 ISGVSA

>member
-1 MSNTEYKYLSLA
+1 MAYCYRGVILAQNIYAGATKHYNTINIDDSIAKNFIFYAVYKNVNDYDLYSYYLPTHGTGNHSYNFTINIKDIDTSGQESIGTYQDYCSYPHAPYNIIVRTISGTRLMPTLVGITNIPIFNEGDTASINKYL
-13 EVKGLYYQQP
+13 
-23 VVSQTYKGKC
+23 QTGDT
-33 VLSSSSSY
+33 S
-41 VRNNDPDDG
+41 G
-50 EKQSWAVKS
+50 
-59 EIWHILTENATFA
+59 A
-72 IVPNTDFDTSE
+72 IKNVNTD
-83 TKITSG
+83 
-89 SGIILAKGNIST
+89 
-101 LQCTITTKT
+101 
-110 INGWNYPEGETVTTT
+110 WN
-125 QTINSY
+125 
-131 RRVNI
+131 
-136 NNEQYTLF
+136 L
-144 TNTPGENL
+144 
-152 IDNNENVQRVVRNLL
+152 
-167 HAVKTY
+167 
-173 KDNVSSYKIE
+173 
-183 HYDSTGQGQ
+183 
-192 DREFINSDKPVV
+192 
-204 CMTDLGYSKLYE
+204 
-216 IINNNAVW
+216 
-224 DIEKAPPK
+224 
-232 TATNWNIYID
+232 YID
-242 GTKNPLYKLTWDC
+242 GTKNPLYKLTWKCADIPK
-255 VNVQNSNT
+255 SDT
-263 SKVKVLFCGM
+263 SRVKVLFCAS
-273 DDAVLNTYIVK
+273 DDTAPNTYIVK
-284 ESHYYNYNDK
+284 DSHYYDYNDK

-302 IREAVWGDMG
+302 IHEAVWGDMG
-312 LVKAPVAIIV
+312 GLVKGAVTIIV
-322 QFEYFDT
+322 QFEYFET
-329 TTVIPKDTSSYMYC
+329 TTVVPKDTSSYMYC
-343 ELFPNETN
+343 ELYPNETS

-359 FCEIGEHSTWFVKTD
+359 YCKVGDHSTWFVKTT

-385 GKDGAD
+385 GTAGSD

-398 KGYDDNKD
+398 KGYEDNKD

-424 TSTFHMTKERLTQ
+424 TSTFHMTKERLVQ

-479 ALGNV
+479 TLGNV

-530 GFKELDTSLVMG
+530 GFKELDASLVMG

-577 VDIPITAS
+577 VDISITAS
-585 NRAQVESSYISASV
+585 NRAQVESAYINAGV
-599 GVVSSAMSGNAIGVA
+599 GVVSSAMSGNVTGAVN
-614 DSIIGAATSQY
+614 SIIGAATSQY

-656 LNAFN
+656 LKAFN

-677 RGYTVCDKNVD
+677 KGYTVCDGNID

-694 TDEEKEEIVNILSSG
+694 TDEEKDEIVNILSTG

>member
-1 MSNTEYKYLSLA
+1 MAYVYSGQMKSTNVNNPPYSNGKTTTSTSIFLDKGYALYA
-13 EVKGLYYQQP
+13 TVKN
-23 VVSQTYKGKC
+23 V
-33 VLSSSSSY
+33 
-41 VRNNDPDDG
+41 NDG
-50 EKQSWAVKS
+50 IFMQRFQF
-59 EIWHILTENATFA
+59 FA
-72 IVPNTDFDTSE
+72 IPKNP
-83 TKITSG
+83 KISPYTFER
-89 SGIILAKGNIST
+89 IFRK
-101 LQCTITTKT
+101 
-110 INGWNYPEGETVTTT
+110 Y
-125 QTINSY
+125 
-131 RRVNI
+131 
-136 NNEQYTLF
+136 NE
-144 TNTPGENL
+144 NDVL
-152 IDNNENVQRVVRNLL
+152 IDERAENVQANTFPSGL
-167 HAVKTY
+167 
-173 KDNVSSYKIE
+173 S
-183 HYDSTGQGQ
+183 
-192 DREFINSDKPVV
+192 
-204 CMTDLGYSKLYE
+204 LYE
-216 IINNNAVW
+216 TYTKKYYAQSFVQTTIPLFNANDTVSINKYINNGDTSGAIKDVST
-224 DIEKAPPK
+224 K
-232 TATNWNIYID
+232 WNLYID

-255 VNVQNSNT
+255 ADIPSSDT
-263 SKVKVLFCGM
+263 SRVKVLFCASDNM
-273 DDAVLNTYIVK
+273 VNDTYIVK
-284 ESHYYNYNDK
+284 DTKYYEYNDK

-302 IREAVWGDMG
+302 IREAVWGDAG
-312 LVKAPVAIIV
+312 GGVKSPVTIIV

-329 TTVIPKDTSSYMYC
+329 TTVVPKDTSAYMYC
-343 ELFPNETN
+343 ELYPSEKN
-351 GHMYGDIG
+351 GHMYGNIG
-359 FCEIGEHSTWFVKTD
+359 FCKVGEHSTWFVKTD
-374 NGDGST
+374 SGDSST

-385 GKDGAD
+385 GTDGSD

-411 DDTHVLSSGIGVL
+411 DNTNVLSSGIGVL
-424 TSTFHMTKERLTQ
+424 TSTFHMTKERLVQ
-437 LGQFLWGSSI
+437 LGQFLWGGSI
-447 FDEFSLIN
+447 FDQFSLIN

-479 ALGNV
+479 TLGNV

-530 GFKELDTSLVMG
+530 GFKELDASLVMG

-577 VDIPITAS
+577 VDISITAS
-585 NRAQVESSYISASV
+585 NRAQVESAYINAGV
-599 GVVSSAMSGNAIGVA
+599 GVVSSAMSGNVTGAVN
-614 DSIIGAATSQY
+614 SIIGAATSQY

-656 LNAFN
+656 LKAFN

-677 RGYTVCDKNVD
+677 KGYTVCDSNID

-694 TDEEKEEIVNILSSG
+694 TDEEKEEIVNILSTG

>member
-1 MSNTEYKYLSLA
+1 MAYVYSGSMISRMVKNPPYNSSTGKTTTSTSIFLDKGYALYATRRNVEGSPVIMQTFTLYAIPKNPKIPQYTFERIFRKYD
-13 EVKGLYYQQP
+13 E
-23 VVSQTYKGKC
+23 
-33 VLSSSSSY
+33 
-41 VRNNDPDDG
+41 NDALIN
-50 EKQSWAVKS
+50 E
-59 EIWHILTENATFA
+59 
-72 IVPNTDFDTSE
+72 NTDIVTANVFPAGLALYETYTKAYALQSSVQTTIPLFNADDTESINKYINNGDTSGAIKDTS
-83 TKITSG
+83 TK
-89 SGIILAKGNIST
+89 
-101 LQCTITTKT
+101 
-110 INGWNYPEGETVTTT
+110 WN
-125 QTINSY
+125 
-131 RRVNI
+131 
-136 NNEQYTLF
+136 L
-144 TNTPGENL
+144 
-152 IDNNENVQRVVRNLL
+152 
-167 HAVKTY
+167 
-173 KDNVSSYKIE
+173 
-183 HYDSTGQGQ
+183 
-192 DREFINSDKPVV
+192 
-204 CMTDLGYSKLYE
+204 
-216 IINNNAVW
+216 
-224 DIEKAPPK
+224 
-232 TATNWNIYID
+232 YID

-255 VNVQNSNT
+255 PDIQSSDT
-263 SKVKVLFCGM
+263 SKVKVLFCAS
-273 DDAVLNTYIVK
+273 DNTVNDTYIVK
-284 ESHYYNYNDK
+284 DTHYYDYNNK

-302 IREAVWGDMG
+302 IRETVWGDMG
-312 LVKAPVAIIV
+312 GAVKSPVTIIV
-322 QFEYFDT
+322 QFEYFEK
-329 TTVIPKDTSSYMYC
+329 TTVVPKATSSYMYC
-343 ELFPNETN
+343 ELYPSETN
-351 GHMYGDIG
+351 GHMYGNIG
-359 FCEIGEHSTWFVKTD
+359 FCKVGEHSTWFVKSD
-374 NGDGST
+374 SGDSST

-385 GKDGAD
+385 GTEGSD

-398 KGYDDNKD
+398 KGYNDNKD

-424 TSTFHMTKERLTQ
+424 TSTFHMTKERLVQ

-479 ALGNV
+479 TLGNV

-507 AEHYKNFLDYAP
+507 AEHYHNFLDYAP

-530 GFKELDTSLVMG
+530 GFKELDASLVMG

-577 VDIPITAS
+577 VDISITAS
-585 NRAQVESSYISASV
+585 NRAQVESAYINAGV
-599 GVVSSAMSGNAIGVA
+599 GVVSSAMSGNVTGAVN
-614 DSIIGAATSQY
+614 SIIGAATSQY

-656 LNAFN
+656 LKAFN

-677 RGYTVCDKNVD
+677 KGYTVCDGNID

-694 TDEEKEEIVNILSSG
+694 TDEEKDEIVNILSTG

>member
-1 MSNTEYKYLSLA
+1 MGVHKMAWVTNGSLIDK
-13 EVKGLYYQQP
+13 EV
-23 VVSQTYKGKC
+23 TRWN
-33 VLSSSSSY
+33 SSSDKDWNVDITKTVSASCDDTCCLAIVQNSSY
-41 VRNNDPDDG
+41 DNVNVYSINVYAKKTGGLQDKG
-50 EKQSWAVKS
+50 
-59 EIWHILTENATFA
+59 NAT
-72 IVPNTDFDTSE
+72 VNTLTVYPDTSDEPRNKTE
-83 TKITSG
+83 TFSNFKKLGSFSDGRSVQSKYTSTFTLTSNIPNFGNDGKALQKYIETGDTSG
-89 SGIILAKGNIST
+89 AIK
-101 LQCTITTKT
+101 
-110 INGWNYPEGETVTTT
+110 
-125 QTINSY
+125 
-131 RRVNI
+131 
-136 NNEQYTLF
+136 
-144 TNTPGENL
+144 
-152 IDNNENVQRVVRNLL
+152 
-167 HAVKTY
+167 
-173 KDNVSSYKIE
+173 NVSTE
-183 HYDSTGQGQ
+183 
-192 DREFINSDKPVV
+192 
-204 CMTDLGYSKLYE
+204 
-216 IINNNAVW
+216 
-224 DIEKAPPK
+224 
-232 TATNWNIYID
+232 WNLYID

-255 VNVQNSNT
+255 ADIPTSDT
-263 SKVKVLFCGM
+263 SKVKVLFCAS
-273 DDAVLNTYIVK
+273 DDALTNTYIVK
-284 ESHYYNYNDK
+284 DSHYYDYNNK

-302 IREAVWGDMG
+302 IHEAVWGDMG
-312 LVKAPVAIIV
+312 GAIKSPVTIIV
-322 QFEYFDT
+322 QFEYFAT
-329 TTVIPKDTSSYMYC
+329 TTVVPKGTSSYMYC
-343 ELFPNETN
+343 ELYPSETN
-351 GHMYGDIG
+351 GHMYGEIG
-359 FCEIGEHSTWFVKTD
+359 FCKVGEHSTWFVKTTD
-374 NGDGST
+374 GDSST

-385 GKDGAD
+385 GTEGSD

-398 KGYDDNKD
+398 KGYNDNKD

-424 TSTFHMTKERLTQ
+424 TSTFHMTKERLVQ

-479 ALGNV
+479 TLGNV
-484 KTGVNGEKISQNFSK
+484 KTGVNGEKINQNFSK

-577 VDIPITAS
+577 VDISITAS
-585 NRAQVESSYISASV
+585 NRAQVESAYINASV
-599 GVVSSAMSGNAIGVA
+599 GVVSSAMSGNVTGAVN
-614 DSIIGAATSQY
+614 SIIGAATSQY

-656 LNAFN
+656 LKAFN

-677 RGYTVCDKNVD
+677 KGYTVCDGNID

-694 TDEEKEEIVNILSSG
+694 TDEEKDEIVNILSTG